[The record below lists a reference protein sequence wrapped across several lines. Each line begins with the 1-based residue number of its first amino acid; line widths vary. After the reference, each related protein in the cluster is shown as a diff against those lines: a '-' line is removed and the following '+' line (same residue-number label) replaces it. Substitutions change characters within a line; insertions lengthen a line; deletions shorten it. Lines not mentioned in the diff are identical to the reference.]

1 MQMYHCKDCT
11 EDEAHKMF
19 VSCKDCTCHNF
30 QIHMMCCL
38 EPEDQAKFK
47 IDEIATHL
55 HKHHQVD
62 IRLAGCVEETDSHG
76 HYWYCFT
83 CNSKSGNDHRSFDSD
98 QALFDHLRDVH
109 WILMRIAGSASAPP

>member
-11 EDEAHKMF
+11 EDEAHKIF
-19 VSCKDCTCHNF
+19 VSSKDCTCHNF
-30 QIHMMCCL
+30 QTHMMCCL

-55 HKHHQVD
+55 HKHHHVD

-109 WILMRIAGSASAPP
+109 GILMRIAGSASAPP